1 MFKGVLFDLD
11 GVITDTAEFHYR
23 AWKKLGDEIGI
34 PLDRSFNEQLKGV
47 SREDSLT
54 LLLAHGRRAI
64 LKKRISRISE
74 RKNDYYLEMI
84 QSITPKDVFPGILEL
99 LKDLRANN
107 IKISLASASKNGPFL
122 LAKMGLESYFDAIAD
137 PAKVANGKPA
147 PDIFLLAAKEIGL
160 TPRDC
165 IGIED
170 SKAGI
175 AAIIASGAQP
185 IGVGRSED
193 LGEDIPIVPDTASLT
208 FDYLKKT
215 WQPNA

>member
-34 PLDRSFNEQLKGV
+34 PFDRSFNEQLKGV

-54 LLLAHGRRAI
+54 LLLAHG
-64 LKKRISRISE
+64 KKEEQFSKTE
-74 RKNDYYLEMI
+74 FLELAKRKNDYYLEMI

-107 IKISLASASKNGPFL
+107 VKISLASASKNGPFL

-137 PAKVANGKPA
+137 PA
-147 PDIFLLAAKEIGL
+147 DFM
-160 TPRDC
+160 
-165 IGIED
+165 
-170 SKAGI
+170 I
-175 AAIIASGAQP
+175 AAF
-185 IGVGRSED
+185 IGNILVIGNEAGSVEDDMIVDMVFINVGTDHIFIFST
-193 LGEDIPIVPDTASLT
+193 LHPQIVVPDDVRFRHQFLQA
-208 FDYLKKT
+208 
-215 WQPNA
+215 

>member
-1 MFKGVLFDLD
+1 
-11 GVITDTAEFHYR
+11 
-23 AWKKLGDEIGI
+23 
-34 PLDRSFNEQLKGV
+34 
-47 SREDSLT
+47 
-54 LLLAHGRRAI
+54 
-64 LKKRISRISE
+64 
-74 RKNDYYLEMI
+74 MI

-107 IKISLASASKNGPFL
+107 VKISLASASKNGPFL
-122 LAKMGLESYFDAIAD
+122 LAKMDLESYFDAIAD

-170 SKAGI
+170 AKAGI

>member
-1 MFKGVLFDLD
+1 
-11 GVITDTAEFHYR
+11 
-23 AWKKLGDEIGI
+23 
-34 PLDRSFNEQLKGV
+34 
-47 SREDSLT
+47 
-54 LLLAHGRRAI
+54 
-64 LKKRISRISE
+64 
-74 RKNDYYLEMI
+74 
-84 QSITPKDVFPGILEL
+84 
-99 LKDLRANN
+99 
-107 IKISLASASKNGPFL
+107 
-122 LAKMGLESYFDAIAD
+122 MGLESYFDAIAD

-208 FDYLKKT
+208 FDYLKNVAAKCLNLLF
-215 WQPNA
+215 Q

>member
-1 MFKGVLFDLD
+1 MLTEKEEQFSK
-11 GVITDTAEFHYR
+11 TEF
-23 AWKKLGDEIGI
+23 LE
-34 PLDRSFNEQLKGV
+34 
-47 SREDSLT
+47 
-54 LLLAHGRRAI
+54 LA
-64 LKKRISRISE
+64 K

-160 TPRDC
+160 TL
-165 IGIED
+165 
-170 SKAGI
+170 
-175 AAIIASGAQP
+175 
-185 IGVGRSED
+185 V
-193 LGEDIPIVPDTASLT
+193 TASESRMQKLES
-208 FDYLKKT
+208 LRSLLVVR
-215 WQPNA
+215 NLSA